1 MPKPAK
7 VDYTPIIAEYQTGQY
22 SVAFL
27 AKKYKIKRAT
37 LAKYISVNQIRIS
50 NNLKEGV
57 MAIDRGLESLK
68 VTKEYAKS
76 NDLTPLERERAV
88 NALNKGLE
96 YLEAKH
102 GELAQYVVNLVAK
115 GFKKGNEMLDATETP
130 EEYLATMRGIKTGA
144 DTLGLFPKTPLVAIQ
159 QNISKEINQSLKAD
173 NLQIEVNFISSDD
186 KKQDADI
193 IEAEIKD

>member
-1 MPKPAK
+1 MPKPPK
-7 VDYTPIIAEYQTGQY
+7 VDYMPIIAEYQTGQY

-37 LAKYISVNQIRIS
+37 LAKYISVNKIQIS
-50 NNLKEGV
+50 NNLREGI

-68 VTKEYAKS
+68 VTKEYAKG
-76 NDLTPLERERAV
+76 NELTPLERERAV

-159 QNISKEINQSLKAD
+159 QNISKEINQSLQSD
-173 NLQIEVNFISSDD
+173 NIQIEVNFISD
-186 KKQDADI
+186 KKQDDDI
-193 IEAEIKD
+193 IEAEIKE